1 MTTTVRWA
9 LLAASLIVGVG
20 GLLRM
25 AGPDAAGP
33 DDMTGTIRLPAAVTA
48 TILTLFAVAG
58 LVFLVAV
65 ARRMRRRRARHLA
78 EMFGAEDRPVP
89 PWLRTI
95 TQFLSLLNAVILA
108 YLVWRGVIPLADL
121 LSLRVGSATAPALPQ
136 PAPLDAPFLVTWT
149 FGALA
154 LTAGLAALALALWV
168 AFGDRLAEW
177 WEQGADD
184 RPRPLEAAE
193 PAEESLDALR
203 TEGDPRRAIIRCY
216 GRFARAAA
224 ASGVERKAWHTPAEF
239 MREALA
245 RLTLP
250 GGAVPT
256 LTGLFELAR
265 FSHRELG
272 RPDRDRAF
280 GALHEITTAI
290 QERGADVVR

>member
-1 MTTTVRWA
+1 MTTMVRWA
-9 LLAASLIVGVG
+9 LLAASLTVGVG

-33 DDMTGTIRLPAAVTA
+33 DGMTGTIRLPGVVTT

-65 ARRMRRRRARHLA
+65 ARRMRRRRARQLA
-78 EMFGAEDRPVP
+78 DMFGAEERPAP
-89 PWLRTI
+89 PWMRTV
-95 TQFLSLLNAVILA
+95 TQFLSLLNAVVLA

-121 LSLRVGSATAPALPQ
+121 MALRVGSGAAPALPQ

-154 LTAGLAALALALWV
+154 LTAGLAALALALWI

-177 WEQGADD
+177 WECRADD
-184 RPRPLEAAE
+184 RPPPLDAAE
-193 PAEESLDALR
+193 PVEESLDALR
-203 TEGDPRRAIIRCY
+203 AEGDPRRAIIRCY
-216 GRFARAAA
+216 GRFERVAA
-224 ASGVERKAWHTPAEF
+224 ASGVERKVWHTPAEF

-245 RLTLP
+245 RLALP

-272 RPDRDRAF
+272 RPDRDRAL
-280 GALHEITTAI
+280 GALDEITVAI
-290 QERGADVVR
+290 QERGADVTR